1 MSIAGIFFR
10 QQIGPALLVVAF
22 AGFIAPSRTFAQETT
37 NPRKHLTIVG
47 RVVAKV
53 WDLQGLP
60 LLDHSQ
66 PKNFTVFV
74 IYVDSKS
81 NGKQSQKFV
90 RVDYDYTS
98 LKDSLPTSFFDYSIR
113 YRFRVV
119 RDARCDG
126 MVMDIQDPEARKL
139 GGLAAEI
146 TPAIG
151 APTDTWDRH
160 RPLECYVLR
169 PGRFVAGK

>member
-1 MSIAGIFFR
+1 M
-10 QQIGPALLVVAF
+10 
-22 AGFIAPSRTFAQETT
+22 FAQETT

-53 WDLQGLP
+53 LDIQGLP

-66 PKNFTVFV
+66 AKNFTVFV

-90 RVDYDYTS
+90 LVDYDYTS
-98 LKDSLPTSFFDYSIR
+98 LKDSLSTSFFDYSIR

-119 RDARCDG
+119 RDAHCDG
-126 MVMDIQDPEARKL
+126 IVMDIQDPEAGKL
-139 GGLAAEI
+139 GGFAAQI

-151 APTDTWDRH
+151 APMDTWDRH
-160 RPLECYVLR
+160 RPLECYVLH
-169 PGRFVAGK
+169 PGRFVAEK